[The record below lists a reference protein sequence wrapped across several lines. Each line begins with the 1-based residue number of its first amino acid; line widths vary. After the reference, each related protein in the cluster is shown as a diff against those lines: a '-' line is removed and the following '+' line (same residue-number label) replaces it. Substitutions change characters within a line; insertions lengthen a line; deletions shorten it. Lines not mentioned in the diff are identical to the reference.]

1 MIALRIHSVKLCPL
15 IIAMMHYTICESN
28 WVHIWHIIADAFF
41 DPIPLQ
47 FRYGKFVLIS
57 CAVPWFA
64 FVKIQKRVYQID
76 SLRLCFTFVSI
87 GFRICK
93 EYILHAKL
101 INKIT
106 IEVDIFSLFILWALK
121 LKMLQ
126 WNYWSICISS
136 SK

>member
-1 MIALRIHSVKLCPL
+1 
-15 IIAMMHYTICESN
+15 MHYTICESN

-57 CAVPWFA
+57 CVVLWFA

-101 INKIT
+101 INKKT
-106 IEVDIFSLFILWALK
+106 IEVDIPRSFHYLYFEF
-121 LKMLQ
+121 
-126 WNYWSICISS
+126 WN
-136 SK
+136 KNAVMELLNDMH

>member
-1 MIALRIHSVKLCPL
+1 
-15 IIAMMHYTICESN
+15 MHYTICESN

-57 CAVPWFA
+57 CVVLWFA

-93 EYILHAKL
+93 EYILHAKFINKNNYRSRYIYTLSFEIKNALMELL
-101 INKIT
+101 INMHYFKQVKNCFNSFPRGT
-106 IEVDIFSLFILWALK
+106 LS
-121 LKMLQ
+121 
-126 WNYWSICISS
+126 
-136 SK
+136 